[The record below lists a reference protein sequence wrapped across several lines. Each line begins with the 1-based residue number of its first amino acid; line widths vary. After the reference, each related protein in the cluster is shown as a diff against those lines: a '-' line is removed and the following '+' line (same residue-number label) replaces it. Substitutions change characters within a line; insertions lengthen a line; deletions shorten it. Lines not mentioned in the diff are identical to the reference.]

1 MYSLSEVNHENMLKA
16 ILKDF
21 YCLDV
26 QKVSAT
32 IHNSLLSIIN
42 RYIILHRNDFIDF
55 LKNSGADLFEFYNIY
70 LENMQF
76 LTSESAK

>member
-1 MYSLSEVNHENMLKA
+1 MYSLTQVNHEDMLKA

-21 YCLDV
+21 YCMDL

-42 RYIILHRNDFIDF
+42 RYIILHMSSFIDF
-55 LKNSGADLFEFYNIY
+55 LKVSGADLF
-70 LENMQF
+70 
-76 LTSESAK
+76 